1 MGVVRMMATSVT
13 AQTAANVVAARVAA
27 RQACDREREPTSGVY
42 TAPSPLASD
51 PELETAA
58 ERLRSLRERGLLTAH
73 EFEVALDRVTGAAS

>member
-13 AQTAANVVAARVAA
+13 AQTAANVVAARVA
-27 RQACDREREPTSGVY
+27 RQACDREREPTSGVH